1 MLKIMLA
8 QSIEAYLK
16 SGPALTSL
24 SPVWNFVFTL
34 ARTGIFVWPLA
45 RSWHAQKY
53 GRAVLF
59 AVLRSISY
67 LKSPSLT
74 AHAGL
79 VNENEDAGYEGVL
92 QSTPIPS
99 HMII

>member
-8 QSIEAYLK
+8 QSVKAYLK
-16 SGPALTSL
+16 SGLALTSL

-53 GRAVLF
+53 GRAVL
-59 AVLRSISY
+59 RSISY
-67 LKSPSLT
+67 LKSSSLT

-79 VNENEDAGYEGVL
+79 VNENDDAGYEGVL
-92 QSTPIPS
+92 QSTPTPS
-99 HMII
+99 HMMI